1 MEHCGIDLHA
11 KSSEVVVIGDAG
23 DVDEQARIPTT
34 ESALR
39 RWFGERAPMVI
50 CLEAGGQSA

>member
-23 DVDEQARIPTT
+23 EVDEQARIPTT
-34 ESALR
+34 ESYR
-39 RWFGERAPMVI
+39 
-50 CLEAGGQSA
+50 CQSQRS